1 MINPAISPMTDVISD
16 ELSLV
21 SPVSV
26 TSSVL
31 TSTGVLVASNSASK
45 SGICVLAMTSARLTD
60 SIFWRNCD
68 AISFFS
74 SMGT

>member
-1 MINPAISPMTDVISD
+1 MISPATSPMIDVISD
-16 ELSLV
+16 ELSLA

-26 TSSVL
+26 TSNVL
-31 TSTGVLVASNSASK
+31 TSTGVLVASNSVSK
-45 SGICVLAMTSARLTD
+45 FGIWVLAITSARLTV